1 MQLSL
6 VGPLTAGAGAASDC
20 VAFLWDSFLLS
31 KLPLLGSSIGD
42 VPSLTLICYAKA
54 SWHPWEAPSSLRRK
68 GNRMG
73 KGRGEREGLTG
84 GEGK

>member
-1 MQLSL
+1 
-6 VGPLTAGAGAASDC
+6 VGLLTAGAGAASDS
-20 VAFLWDSFLLS
+20 VAFLWDPFVLS
-31 KLPLLGSSIGD
+31 KLPLLGSSVGD

-54 SWHPWEAPSSLRRK
+54 SGEAPTSLSRK

-84 GEGK
+84 RERESK